1 MAQKKEYTVICH
13 HRGRTTEYTG
23 TLEHLVNDVFGYT
36 LECGASWQ
44 HEKGCR
50 KVNTNPKSG
59 KGLVAALN
67 NASHN
72 TMGSCYDPDWYEL
85 KEG

>member
-1 MAQKKEYTVICH
+1 MADKKEYTVICH
-13 HRGRTTEYTG
+13 HRGRATEYTG
-23 TLEHLVNDVFGYT
+23 TLDHLIHEVFGYT
-36 LECGASWQ
+36 LEAGASWSWQ
-44 HEKGCR
+44 SGCR

-67 NASHN
+67 NAVAN
-72 TMGSCYDPDWYEL
+72 TQGGCFNQDWYEL